1 MRDLCRVKA
10 KVPDEPYMAQEIV
23 ELPKVVDDSP
33 LKARWATLT
42 PRSKVWAD
50 GGDAQ
55 LFYRGIIS
63 LPLAKDLYTTPSEE
77 LVENAAKNLVTVM
90 RLVIDNLSQLNE
102 ELRADVQ
109 KLKDESGPV
118 ALAAAEA
125 QANEAIVKLGEVQ
138 CREAET
144 LQKVSYEFG
153 YKIVLTRFRAIHP
166 GLEVEVEVEVEA
178 DDPFD
183 DSDPPTV

>member
-63 LPLAKDLYTTPSEE
+63 LPLAKDIYTTPSEE
-77 LVENAAKNLVTVM
+77 LVENAAKNLVTV

-109 KLKDESGPV
+109 KLKNESGPV
-118 ALAAAEA
+118 ALVATEA

-138 CREAET
+138 CKEAET
-144 LQKVSYEFG
+144 LRKVSYEFG
-153 YKIVLTRFRAIHP
+153 YKIVLTRFRARHP
-166 GLEVEVEVEVEA
+166 GLEVEVEVEA

>member
-33 LKARWATLT
+33 LKARWASLT
-42 PRSKVWAD
+42 PRSKVWATPNYSIE
-50 GGDAQ
+50 A
-55 LFYRGIIS
+55 S
-63 LPLAKDLYTTPSEE
+63 LASRLPRTYTPHHQR
-77 LVENAAKNLVTVM
+77 M
-90 RLVIDNLSQLNE
+90 RDSGRVIDNLSQLNE
-102 ELRADVQ
+102 ELRANVQ
-109 KLKDESGPV
+109 KLKDESRPV

-153 YKIVLTRFRAIHP
+153 YKIVLTRFRARHP
-166 GLEVEVEVEVEA
+166 GLEVEV